1 MAECFTFVRL
11 TKYFVNILFIL
22 KFQMLKKL
30 LFLVCI
36 SGGFLWAHAQNLNL
50 VKGKIVDSNT
60 NNPLAGVLVSVK
72 NLTISVQTD
81 NEGNFTLRNIPP
93 GDQVLIISLVRYLDK
108 SMPISLTDTS
118 ELDLGTITLTFNINE
133 EVITN
138 LISLTEDDLNEDN
151 SGSENT
157 AGLLQSSQD
166 AFLNAAAFNF
176 GQARFRARG
185 YDSRDGA
192 ILING
197 LPMNKLLDGRPQ
209 WNNWGGLND
218 VTRNQ
223 EFTMG
228 LLPSEYTFG
237 GLLGTTNINMRPSQ
251 LRKGTR
257 ATTSATNRNYNGRV
271 MATHNSGITKNGWAY
286 SLSAGRRWAEDAHF
300 DGTFYDANS
309 FFLGVEKI
317 FNTKHALNFSA
328 FYTPNRRGR
337 NSPNT
342 DEVTAL
348 TDYKYN
354 SYWGYQ
360 NGDKRNSRVRE
371 IEEPVF
377 MLNHYWNLS
386 ETTQLNTNISYQFG
400 KIGNSRLENSN
411 ANTAD
416 PVNFRLLPSFFLNTN
431 NNSVDGTVDPDFEN
445 AERNRI
451 RFQEN
456 PQIDWLRLFREN
468 AATNNGESVHILFED
483 RIDDRLWTANT
494 ILSSQLTDKLRLNAG
509 VTYRH
514 LDSDNFAHVLDLLGG
529 QFFTDIDDFSTG
541 DARQSDLNNP
551 NRRVGVNDRFAYNYE
566 IESNNIES
574 FVQLQAAVG
583 NFDLYAAANLG
594 YTDYQR
600 NGLFR
605 NGRNPNNSFGKSK
618 QIDFTTYGV
627 KGGLTY
633 KLGRHAFSANVGYL
647 TVPPSIR
654 NSFNNA
660 RVNNEIVE
668 GIDEEKI
675 FTADANYIIRTGKFR
690 GRLSGYYTT
699 FKDATEISFFFA
711 DFGGTGNDF
720 FSEVVTGIDK
730 ENYGMELG
738 FEYQITPTI
747 EINGAAALGQY
758 TFSDDANLVLNTE
771 EENIG
776 ARDLGTTF
784 IKDFKVA
791 GSPQTAFSL
800 GAEYRS
806 PKFWWVGFD
815 VNFIADNY
823 LDIAPVLRTEQFFVN
838 PDDPDG
844 FPFPEATPERGRELL
859 KQERLDDF
867 WMVNAVVGKT
877 WRINGYFI
885 GLTASANNIFDEIF
899 KTGGFEQSRA
909 ANFRELNAD
918 NLNGTP
924 SFGPRYFYGFGAT
937 YFINLYVSF

>member
-1 MAECFTFVRL
+1 MRL
-11 TKYFVNILFIL
+11 
-22 KFQMLKKL
+22 KL
-30 LFLVCI
+30 LHLTILAFFLTSIVT
-36 SGGFLWAHAQNLNL
+36 AQNLNS
-50 VKGKIVDSNT
+50 VSGTIVDSNT
-60 NNPLAGVLVSVK
+60 NTPLSGVQITVE

-81 NEGNFTLRNIPP
+81 TNGAFMLRNLPL
-93 GDQVLIISLVRYLDK
+93 GDHVLVISFARYLEK
-108 SMPISLTDTS
+108 RMPITVTATS
-118 ELDLGTITLTFNINE
+118 ELLLGNIPLEFNMTQE
-133 EVITN
+133 SVTN

-157 AGLLQSSQD
+157 AGLLQSSRD

-185 YDSRDGA
+185 YDSQNGA
-192 ILING
+192 VLING

-223 EFTMG
+223 EFTLG
-228 LLPSEYTFG
+228 LSPSEYAFG
-237 GLLGTTNINMRPSQ
+237 DILGTTNINTRASQ
-251 LRKGTR
+251 LRKGARVTS
-257 ATTSATNRNYNGRV
+257 SATNRNYNGRV
-271 MATHNSGITKNGWAY
+271 MATYNSGVTKDGWAY
-286 SLSAGRRWAEDAHF
+286 SVSAARRWAEDAHF

-317 FNTKHALNFSA
+317 FNTKHALNFSS

-342 DEVTAL
+342 DEVTDL

-371 IEEPVF
+371 VEEPVF
-377 MLNHYWNLS
+377 MLNHYWKLTDN
-386 ETTQLNTNISYQFG
+386 TQLNTNVSYQFG

-416 PVNFRLLPSFFLNTN
+416 PVNFRLLPSFFLNIN
-431 NNSVDGTVDPDFEN
+431 NNSVDGTVNPDFAN
-445 AERNRI
+445 AERNRV
-451 RFQEN
+451 RFLEN
-456 PQIDWLRLFREN
+456 PQIDWLRLFEEN
-468 AATNNGESVHILFED
+468 AATGNGESVHILFED
-483 RIDDRLWTANT
+483 RIDDRLFAANT
-494 ILSSQLTDKLRLNAG
+494 ILSSQLTDKVRLNAG
-509 VTYRH
+509 ATYRH

-541 DARQSDLNNP
+541 EARQSDLNNP
-551 NRRVGVNDRFAYNYE
+551 NRRVGVDDRFAYNYE
-566 IESNNIES
+566 IESNSFES
-574 FVQLQAAVG
+574 FAQVQAALG
-583 NFDLYAAANLG
+583 NFDLFAAANIG

-605 NGRNPNNSFGKSK
+605 NGRNPNNSFGKSEK
-618 QIDFTTYGV
+618 IDFTTYGV
-627 KGGLTY
+627 KGGITY
-633 KLGRHAFSANVGYL
+633 KLARHAISANIGYL
-647 TVPPSIR
+647 TKPPSIR

-675 FTADANYIIRTGKFR
+675 FTSDLNYVIRTGKLR
-690 GRLSGYYTT
+690 ARLTGYYTT

-730 ENYGMELG
+730 ENYGLEFG

-758 TFSDDANLVLNTE
+758 TFSDNANLVLNTE
-771 EENIG
+771 EEAIG

-791 GSPQTAFSL
+791 GSPQTALSF

-806 PKFWWVGFD
+806 PKFWWVGAD
-815 VNFIADNY
+815 INFIGDNY
-823 LDIAPVLRTEQFFVN
+823 IDIAPVLRTEQFFVN

-844 FPFPEATPERGRELL
+844 FPFPEATEEKARDLL
-859 KQERLDDF
+859 KQERFDDF
-867 WMVNAVVGKT
+867 LLVNAVVGKT
-877 WRINGYFI
+877 WRVKGYFI
-885 GLTASANNIFDEIF
+885 GLTASVNNIFDEIF

-924 SFGPRYFYGFGAT
+924 SFGPRYFYGFGRT
-937 YFINLYVSF
+937 YFVNLYVSF

>member
-1 MAECFTFVRL
+1 MRLKLLHLTILSLFLTTFV
-11 TKYFVNILFIL
+11 T
-22 KFQMLKKL
+22 
-30 LFLVCI
+30 
-36 SGGFLWAHAQNLNL
+36 AQNLNS
-50 VKGKIVDSNT
+50 VAGSIVDSNT
-60 NNPLAGVLVSVK
+60 NTPLSGVQISVE

-81 NEGNFTLRNIPP
+81 ANGAFILRNLPV
-93 GDQVLIISLVRYLDK
+93 GEHVLVISFARYLEK
-108 SMPISLTDTS
+108 RMPITVTETS
-118 ELDLGTITLTFNINE
+118 ELLLGNIPLEFNVTQ

-157 AGLLQSSQD
+157 AGLLQSSRD

-185 YDSRDGA
+185 YDSQNGTV
-192 ILING
+192 LING

-223 EFTMG
+223 EFTLG
-228 LLPSEYTFG
+228 LSPSEYAFG
-237 GLLGTTNINMRPSQ
+237 DILGTTNINTRASQ
-251 LRKGTR
+251 LRKGAR
-257 ATTSATNRNYNGRV
+257 VTTSATNRNYNGRI
-271 MATHNSGITKNGWAY
+271 MATYNSGVTKDGWAY
-286 SLSAGRRWAEDAHF
+286 SVSAARRWAEDAHF
-300 DGTFYDANS
+300 DGTFYDSNS

-317 FNTKHALNFSA
+317 FNNKHALNFSS

-342 DEVTAL
+342 DEVTDL

-371 IEEPVF
+371 VEEPVF
-377 MLNHYWNLS
+377 MLNHYWKLS
-386 ETTQLNTNISYQFG
+386 DNTQLNTNVSYQFG
-400 KIGNSRLENSN
+400 KIGSSRLENSN

-416 PVNFRLLPSFFLNTN
+416 PVNFRLLPSFFLNIN
-431 NNSVDGTVDPDFEN
+431 NNSIDGTVNPDFAN
-445 AERNRI
+445 AERNRV
-451 RFQEN
+451 RFLEN
-456 PQIDWLRLFREN
+456 PQIDWLRLFEEN
-468 AATNNGESVHILFED
+468 AATGNGESVHILFED
-483 RIDDRLWTANT
+483 RIDDRLFSANT
-494 ILSSQLTDKLRLNAG
+494 ILSSQLTDKVRLNAG
-509 VTYRH
+509 ATYRH

-541 DARQSDLNNP
+541 GARQSDLNNP
-551 NRRVGVNDRFAYNYE
+551 NRRVGVDDRFAYNYE
-566 IESNNIES
+566 IESNS
-574 FVQLQAAVG
+574 FEGFAQIQAAIG
-583 NFDLYAAANLG
+583 SFDLFAAANVG

-605 NGRNPNNSFGKSK
+605 NGRNPNNSFGKSEK
-618 QIDFTTYGV
+618 IDFTTYGV
-627 KGGLTY
+627 KGGITY
-633 KLGRHAFSANVGYL
+633 KLARHAISVNAGYL
-647 TVPPSIR
+647 TKPPTIR

-675 FTADANYIIRTGKFR
+675 FTTDLNYIIRTGKLR
-690 GRLSGYYTT
+690 ARLTGYYTT

-720 FSEVVTGIDK
+720 FSEVATGIDK
-730 ENYGMELG
+730 ENYGLEFG

-758 TFSDDANLVLNTE
+758 TFSDNANLVLNTE
-771 EENIG
+771 EEAIG

-784 IKDFKVA
+784 IEDFKVA
-791 GSPQTAFSL
+791 GSPQTALSF

-806 PKFWWVGFD
+806 PKFWWVGAD
-815 VNFIADNY
+815 INFIGDNY
-823 LDIAPVLRTEQFFVN
+823 IDIAPVLRTEQFFVN

-844 FPFPEATPERGRELL
+844 FPFPEATEEKARDLL
-859 KQERLDDF
+859 KQERFDDF
-867 WMVNAVVGKT
+867 LLVNAVVGKT
-877 WRINGYFI
+877 WRVKGYFI
-885 GLTASANNIFDEIF
+885 GLTASVSNVFDEIF

-924 SFGPRYFYGFGAT
+924 SFGPRYFYGFGRT
-937 YFINLYVSF
+937 YFVNLYVSF

>member
-1 MAECFTFVRL
+1 MRL
-11 TKYFVNILFIL
+11 
-22 KFQMLKKL
+22 KL
-30 LFLVCI
+30 LHLTILAFFLTSIVT
-36 SGGFLWAHAQNLNL
+36 AQNLNS
-50 VKGKIVDSNT
+50 VSGTIVDSNT
-60 NNPLAGVLVSVK
+60 NTPLSGVQISVE

-81 NEGNFTLRNIPP
+81 ANGTFMLRDLPV
-93 GDQVLIISLVRYLDK
+93 GEHVLVISFARYLEK
-108 SMPISLTDTS
+108 RMPITVTETS
-118 ELDLGTITLTFNINE
+118 ELILGNIPMEFNITQ
-133 EVITN
+133 EVVTN

-157 AGLLQSSQD
+157 AGLLQSSRD

-185 YDSRDGA
+185 YDSQNGA
-192 ILING
+192 VLING

-223 EFTMG
+223 EFTLG
-228 LLPSEYTFG
+228 LSPSEYAFG
-237 GLLGTTNINMRPSQ
+237 DILGTTNINTRASQ
-251 LRKGTR
+251 LRKGAR
-257 ATTSATNRNYNGRV
+257 VTTSATNRNYNGRV
-271 MATHNSGITKNGWAY
+271 MATYNSGVTKDGWAY
-286 SLSAGRRWAEDAHF
+286 SVSAARRWAEDAHF

-317 FNTKHALNFSA
+317 FNTKHALNFSS

-342 DEVTAL
+342 DEVTDL

-371 IEEPVF
+371 VEEPVF
-377 MLNHYWNLS
+377 MLNHYWKLTDN
-386 ETTQLNTNISYQFG
+386 TQLNTNVSYQFG
-400 KIGNSRLENSN
+400 KIGSSRLENSN

-416 PVNFRLLPSFFLNTN
+416 PVNFRLLPSFFLNIN
-431 NNSVDGTVDPDFEN
+431 NNSIDGTVNPDFAN
-445 AERNRI
+445 AERNRV
-451 RFQEN
+451 RFLEN
-456 PQIDWLRLFREN
+456 PQIDWLRLFEEN
-468 AATNNGESVHILFED
+468 AATGNGESVHILFED
-483 RIDDRLWTANT
+483 RIDDRLFAANT
-494 ILSSQLTDKLRLNAG
+494 ILSSQLTDKVRLNAG
-509 VTYRH
+509 ATYRH

-529 QFFTDIDDFSTG
+529 QFFSDIDDFSTG

-551 NRRVGVNDRFAYNYE
+551 NRRVGVDDRFAYNYE
-566 IESNNIES
+566 IESNSFES
-574 FVQLQAAVG
+574 FAQVQAALG
-583 NFDLYAAANLG
+583 NFDIFAAANIG

-605 NGRNPNNSFGKSK
+605 NGRNPNNSFGKSEK
-618 QIDFTTYGV
+618 IDFTTYGV
-627 KGGLTY
+627 KGGITY
-633 KLGRHAFSANVGYL
+633 KLARHAISANIGYL
-647 TVPPSIR
+647 TKPPTIR

-660 RVNNEIVE
+660 RVNNEIVQ

-675 FTADANYIIRTGKFR
+675 FTSDLNYVIRTGKLR
-690 GRLSGYYTT
+690 ARLTGYYTT

-730 ENYGMELG
+730 ENYGLEFG
-738 FEYQITPTI
+738 FEYQLTPTI

-758 TFSDDANLVLNTE
+758 TFSDNANLVLNTE
-771 EENIG
+771 EEAIG

-791 GSPQTAFSL
+791 GSPQTALSF

-806 PKFWWVGFD
+806 PKFWWVGAD
-815 VNFIADNY
+815 INFIGDNY
-823 LDIAPVLRTEQFFVN
+823 IDIAPVLRTEQFFVN

-844 FPFPEATPERGRELL
+844 FPFPEATPEKARDLL
-859 KQERLDDF
+859 KQERFDDF
-867 WMVNAVVGKT
+867 LMVNAVVGKT
-877 WRINGYFI
+877 WRVKGYFI
-885 GLTASANNIFDEIF
+885 GLTASVNNLFDEIF

-924 SFGPRYFYGFGAT
+924 SFGPRYFYGFGRT
-937 YFINLYVSF
+937 YFVNLYVSF